1 MKFRNVIFDLDGTLL
16 DTSAGIIE
24 SVLYT
29 VGKMNLKPLSEPE
42 LRSFIGP
49 PLRRSFKEICGCA
62 EDEAS
67 EAVRVFRAFYQA
79 GAVLHASP
87 YDGME
92 KLCRTLSEAGV
103 RTGAATNKPERFAS
117 ALIVNF
123 GLDRYIHPVFGADEN
138 GTFSKADLVR
148 MCMEEMGGTPSDTVL
163 IGDTDNDAAG
173 AEEAGVPFIAVTY
186 GFGYRC
192 AADVSGHPCVGAAD
206 SPMDILRILTEN
218 GPERRCFSA

>member
-138 GTFSKADLVR
+138 GTFYYHYDEFNEGDPNGTQPSTRNAYYTTDPTLSSD
-148 MCMEEMGGTPSDTVL
+148 GGKK
-163 IGDTDNDAAG
+163 
-173 AEEAGVPFIAVTY
+173 
-186 GFGYRC
+186 
-192 AADVSGHPCVGAAD
+192 
-206 SPMDILRILTEN
+206 
-218 GPERRCFSA
+218 